1 MTLARALGHI
11 DETPEE
17 DQYRVNVLDRIRELV
32 LSEHN
37 LDIGPDS
44 TFEYRWSGGYE
55 ELLHRHSPKTGSAHY
70 LGSYHPHDGMCEGG
84 GICKWCGRTL
94 HEWGYE

>member
-32 LSEHN
+32 GEHA
-37 LDIGPDS
+37 LTLGPDS
-44 TFEYRWSGGYE
+44 TFVYEWSGGYE
-55 ELLHRHSPKTGSAHY
+55 RLEHRFSPRSGGSTY
-70 LGSYHPHDGMCEGG
+70 GGSYHPNDGMCEGE

-94 HEWGYE
+94 W